1 MPRLAVALLL
11 VAGIAAAAH
20 AQQTDPAKARAKEL
34 KDGVKSFRLELN
46 YNGDAD
52 KPFYRL
58 TLGVPPSGPDRSNPF
73 HRPAQVSEEQAGKI
87 IDHLAQEGFLTKAVD
102 LREEKVSQPTMPG
115 YALKVGNFYQDLGWG
130 LPMLKR
136 LDGLRKMLDGDA
148 AKGMDFLLGRLSGF
162 RKQWEKA
169 TPPPAQQVQSVT
181 DPASGV
187 TVAFTGD
194 GNELTA
200 TKNGQV
206 VWKTRWTGP
215 GATTLTLEAGVVVV
229 SPGNSG
235 YDPATGRLLW
245 KKP

>member
-11 VAGIAAAAH
+11 VAGIATAAH
-20 AQQTDPAKARAKEL
+20 AQDDLAKARTTEL
-34 KDGVKSFRLELN
+34 KEGIKSFHLELL
-46 YNGDAD
+46 YNGNQD

-58 TLGVPPSGPDRSNPF
+58 TLSVPPVGQDRSNPF
-73 HRPAQVSEEQAGKI
+73 HRIAQVSEEQAGKL
-87 IDHLAQEGFLTKAVD
+87 IDSLARDGFLAKAVD
-102 LREEKVSQPTMPG
+102 LRNKKLPRPTMPG
-115 YALKVGNFYQDLGWG
+115 YTLKVGNFYEDLGWG

-148 AKGMDFLLGRLSGF
+148 AKGMDLLLGRLSGF
-162 RKQWEKA
+162 RKQWEKE
-169 TPPPAQQVQSVT
+169 TPPAQQVASVT

-187 TVAFTGD
+187 TVAITGD

-200 TKNGQV
+200 TKNGQI
-206 VWKTRWTGP
+206 VWKTRWIGP
-215 GATTLTLEAGVVVV
+215 GATTLTMEAGVVIV